1 MDRHELILK
10 WAEAA
15 VDENVALKAEVARL
29 KEENECLKE
38 QNKHARTYADSLE
51 KSLAVRRG
59 ADDPR
64 KPRPAC
70 ETALSA
76 LDLVRNWDRDE
87 CVTDLRKQRVE
98 LHRRIDALKA
108 GRELKMGDVMA
119 ALGEDIEHPRGT
131 LLFVLDNL
139 REQLRMIFASDTEL
153 DMTHEEWFQPPL
165 SLFRHADEDVEAD
178 MSDDDD
184 NSENSESMEEEL

>member
-1 MDRHELILK
+1 M
-10 WAEAA
+10 
-15 VDENVALKAEVARL
+15 ARL

-51 KSLAVRRG
+51 KSLAARRG

-70 ETALSA
+70 ETAFSA

-108 GRELKMGDVMA
+108 GRELKMGEVMA
-119 ALGEDIEHPRGT
+119 ALEEDTEHPVGT

-139 REQLRMIFASDTEL
+139 REQLRTIFESETEL
-153 DMTHEEWFQPPL
+153 DMTHDQWFEPPL
-165 SLFRHADEDVEAD
+165 SLFRERADEDVEAD
-178 MSDDDD
+178 MSDYDD